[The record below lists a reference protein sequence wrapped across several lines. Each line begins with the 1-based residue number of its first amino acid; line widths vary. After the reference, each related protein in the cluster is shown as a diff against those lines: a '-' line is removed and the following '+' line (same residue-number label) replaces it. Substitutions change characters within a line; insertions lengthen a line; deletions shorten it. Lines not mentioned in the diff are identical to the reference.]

1 MIGRPRLVAVIG
13 LTTAAGVVAAGR
25 VRRVEVSGP
34 SMRPTL
40 HAGDRLVV
48 VRDRMPRPGELA
60 AVVDPRNPRRVIVK
74 RVVALRGTH
83 LVLRGDNADASVDSR
98 HFGPVDRRALRGRVV
113 YRYFPPQRRG
123 KLRV

>member
-1 MIGRPRLVAVIG
+1 MRWPLWRVAVAERSMEPALRPGDWLLVRRTMARGRSLRVRPGQVVVARHPGRPDML
-13 LTTAAGVVAAGR
+13 
-25 VRRVEVSGP
+25 
-34 SMRPTL
+34 
-40 HAGDRLVV
+40 
-48 VRDRMPRPGELA
+48 
-60 AVVDPRNPRRVIVK
+60 IVK